1 MVMRWA
7 DSETARVAHLARQVR
22 LNLWVFTALSV
33 MGGLRIAFAWP
44 PGYRWVLIPLGAAV
58 LILVAA
64 TRLPW
69 ESLLRHPWVQRPL
82 VAGYA
87 AAIAFQFLF
96 CLPDPDAE
104 VMFPIGVM
112 MIMVAAAAT
121 TGVRAGIGLGA
132 LSVAGYLTLAA
143 LQPTLDLHL
152 TASVVAVLAVV
163 VGLSVLTAGSRKLQQ
178 AQRATAEH
186 RVVALLENGSD
197 AVLAIADDE
206 VRYVSSSTGRVLG
219 RDAATLTIQD
229 LIDMTHPD
237 ELETVNGWAI
247 ALRSSAPGSSARLE
261 SRSRHAD
268 GSWIDVEIT
277 GTNRLDDP
285 DLKAIILTVRDISTQ
300 NALRRELSRQAFE
313 DPVTGLPN
321 RALLLDRVGTALR
334 RHARQSGRVSLLL
347 IDLDDFK
354 KVNDTL
360 GHLAG
365 DDFLRDVAQR
375 MATVVRPSD
384 TLARLGGDEFAIL
397 VEESDD
403 LGLNTLAQR
412 LLETIKTPVRIAD
425 TDLIGSASIG
435 IATTKAGET
444 TDGDATDELMRDAD
458 LAMYAAKNAGR
469 DRVAVFDP
477 SMYATAVAEAEARV
491 DLERALADN
500 EFLVVYQPIVDL
512 PSGLV
517 IGVEAL
523 ARRQHPT
530 RGLLGPDTFI
540 AHAERTGL
548 IVPLGAE
555 VLRIACLEV
564 AGWHRDIPAASQVRV
579 SVNLSARQFQEPGLL
594 DTVRSALAES
604 AIEPGRLVLE
614 ITESMLMQ
622 DIEATIVTLH
632 QLRDLG
638 VRIAID
644 DFGTGYSSLSYLRRF
659 PIDILKIDKAF
670 IDGITI
676 DRDDATL
683 AQAVVGLGQALSLQ
697 TVAEGIESADQKA
710 LLSELGCTYG
720 QGYLFAKPGSA
731 AEIQGMVREA
741 YGSPE

>member
-1 MVMRWA
+1 MRWA
-7 DSETARVAHLARQVR
+7 DSETARLAHLARQVR
-22 LNLWVFTALSV
+22 LNLWVVAAVSV
-33 MGGLRIAFAWP
+33 MGGLRILFAWP
-44 PGYRWVLIPLGAAV
+44 PGHRWLLAPLGAAILV
-58 LILVAA
+58 LVAA

-69 ESLLRHPWVQRPL
+69 DTLMRRRWIQRPL
-82 VAGYA
+82 VGGYA
-87 AAIAFQFLF
+87 AAIVAEFLF
-96 CLPDPDAE
+96 CLPDPDAG
-104 VMFPIGVM
+104 VIFPIGVM
-112 MIMVAAAAT
+112 MIMVAAAT
-121 TGVRAGIGLGA
+121 TSGGRAGIGLGV
-132 LSVAGYLTLAA
+132 LGVLGYLA
-143 LQPTLDLHL
+143 LVNAQPVVDVPL
-152 TASVVAVLAVV
+152 TASVVAVLTVV
-163 VGLSVLTAGSRKLQQ
+163 IGLSVLTAGSRRLQQ

-186 RVVALLENGSD
+186 RVAALLENGSD

-219 RDAATLTIQD
+219 RDAATLTMRD
-229 LIDMTHPD
+229 LADMAHPD
-237 ELETVNGWAI
+237 EMETLHRWVA
-247 ALRSSAPGSSARLE
+247 ALRASAPGSSTRIE
-261 SRSRHAD
+261 SRSRHTD

-285 DLKAIILTVRDISTQ
+285 DLRAIILTVRDVSTQ
-300 NALRRELSRQAFE
+300 KALRRELSRQAFE

-321 RALLLDRVGTALR
+321 RSLLRDRVETALR
-334 RHARQSGRVSLLL
+334 RHTRQAGRVSLLL

-365 DDFLRDVAQR
+365 DDFLRTVARR

-384 TLARLGGDEFAIL
+384 TLARLGGDEFAVL
-397 VEESDD
+397 VEELDD

-425 TDLIGSASIG
+425 SDLIGSASIG
-435 IATTKAGET
+435 IATVKAGET
-444 TDGDATDELMRDAD
+444 VDGDAGDELMRDAD

-477 SMYATAVAEAEARV
+477 SMYATAVAEAEARA
-491 DLERALADN
+491 DLERALAGN
-500 EFLVVYQPIVDL
+500 EFVVVYQPIVDL

-517 IGVEAL
+517 VGVEAL

-540 AHAERTGL
+540 GHAERTGL

-555 VLRIACLEV
+555 VLRIACREV
-564 AGWHRDIPAASQVRV
+564 AGWHRDIPGAGQVRV

-594 DTVRSALAES
+594 DTVRSALDES
-604 AIEPGRLVLE
+604 GIDPGRLVLE

-670 IDGITI
+670 IDGITV

-710 LLSELGCTYG
+710 MLSELGCTYG
-720 QGYLFAKPGSA
+720 QGYLFARPGSA
-731 AEIQGMVREA
+731 AEIQGLVRKA
-741 YGSPE
+741 YGPAE

>member
-1 MVMRWA
+1 MRWA

-22 LNLWVFTALSV
+22 LNLWVFTALSG
-33 MGGLRIAFAWP
+33 MGGLRIVFDWP
-44 PGYRWVLIPLGAAV
+44 AGLEWTLVPLGLAV
-58 LILVAA
+58 VTLIAA

-69 ESLLRHPWVQRPL
+69 ESLLRRPWAQQPL

-87 AAIAFQFLF
+87 AAIGFEFLF

-104 VMFPIGVM
+104 VIFPIGAM

-132 LSVAGYLTLAA
+132 LSMAGYLGLVAR
-143 LQPTLDLHL
+143 QPHIDLHL
-152 TASVVAVLAVV
+152 TASIFAVLAVV
-163 VGLSVLTAGSRKLQQ
+163 VGLSVLTAGSRRLQQ
-178 AQRATAEH
+178 SQRATAEH
-186 RVVALLENGSD
+186 RVTALLENGSD
-197 AVLAIADDE
+197 AVIAIADNE

-219 RDAATLTIQD
+219 RDATTLTMRD
-229 LIDMTHPD
+229 LAEMAHPD
-237 ELETVNGWAI
+237 EAEMVGRWLT
-247 ALRSSAPGSSARLE
+247 ALTSSAPGTSTSLE
-261 SRSRHAD
+261 SRCRHAD
-268 GSWIDVEIT
+268 GRYIEVEVT
-277 GTNRLDDP
+277 GTNRLDDA
-285 DLKAIILTVRDISTQ
+285 DLNAIILTVRDVSTQ
-300 NALRRELSRQAFE
+300 NTLRRELSRQAFE

-321 RALLLDRVGTALR
+321 RALLHDRIGTALR

-360 GHLAG
+360 GHMAG
-365 DDFLRDVAQR
+365 DDFLRAVAQR
-375 MATVVRPSD
+375 MTTVVRPSD
-384 TLARLGGDEFAIL
+384 TLARLGGDEFAVL
-397 VEESDD
+397 VEDLDD
-403 LGLNTLAQR
+403 LGLNTMAQR
-412 LLETIKTPVRIAD
+412 LLETVKTPVRIAD
-425 TDLIGSASIG
+425 SDLIGSASIG
-435 IATTKAGET
+435 IATTKAGEAS
-444 TDGDATDELMRDAD
+444 DADATEELMRDAD
-458 LAMYAAKNAGR
+458 LAMYAAKGAGR

-477 SMYATAVAEAEARV
+477 SMYATAVAEAEART
-491 DLERALADN
+491 DLERALAND
-500 EFLVVYQPIVDL
+500 EFVVVYQPIVDL

-523 ARRQHPT
+523 ARWQHPT
-530 RGLLGPDTFI
+530 RGLLSPDMFI
-540 AHAERTGL
+540 GHAERTGL

-564 AGWHRDIPAASQVRV
+564 AGWHRDIPGAGQIRV
-579 SVNLSARQFQEPGLL
+579 SVNLSARQFQEPDLL

-604 AIEPGRLVLE
+604 GIDPGRLVLE

-676 DRDDATL
+676 DQDDATL

-710 LLSELGCTYG
+710 MLSELGCTYG
-720 QGYLFAKPGSA
+720 QGYLFARPGTA
-731 AEIQGMVREA
+731 TEIESLVREA
-741 YGSPE
+741 YQ